1 MTLTATH
8 TPQPTGGAVSRSV
21 LPGGLRVVTEQVS
34 GVRSVSVGVWV
45 GVGSRDET
53 PNLAGA
59 AHFLEHLLFKRTP
72 TRTAAS
78 IARDL
83 DAVGGELNAFTS
95 KEHTCFYAHVLD
107 EHAALAVDTL
117 ADVVI
122 RGECAAADVEVER
135 EVVLEEMA
143 MRDDDHEDLLAD
155 AFMTAVFGDAP
166 IGRPVIGTPE
176 VVGSLSAPR
185 IRGFHT
191 RRYTPDRMVVAV
203 AGNITHRE
211 VVSLVR
217 RAFGPHLVPD
227 TPTAPPR
234 RRARPARVV
243 GTTQVVDRD
252 SEQTHLMIGMPTG
265 GVDDP
270 DLPALSVLNSA
281 VGGGLSSRLFQQI
294 REERGLAYSVYSALD
309 TFSDV
314 GTFSVYAGCNPDR
327 AGEVADV
334 ITQII
339 GDIAVNGVDRDEVAR
354 ARGSLR
360 GSMLLGL
367 EDTGSRMHRLGLG
380 EIDHGKYRTVASS
393 LRRIEGVRPA
403 HVSAVAQKV
412 LSQRPS
418 VAVVGPYRRERDLPA
433 SLRAL
438 TA

>member
-1 MTLTATH
+1 M
-8 TPQPTGGAVSRSV
+8 
-21 LPGGLRVVTEQVS
+21 
-34 GVRSVSVGVWV
+34 SVGVWV

-243 GTTQVVDRD
+243 GTTQVVDGTASR
-252 SEQTHLMIGMPTG
+252 PT
-265 GVDDP
+265 
-270 DLPALSVLNSA
+270 S
-281 VGGGLSSRLFQQI
+281 
-294 REERGLAYSVYSALD
+294 
-309 TFSDV
+309 
-314 GTFSVYAGCNPDR
+314 
-327 AGEVADV
+327 
-334 ITQII
+334 
-339 GDIAVNGVDRDEVAR
+339 
-354 ARGSLR
+354 
-360 GSMLLGL
+360 
-367 EDTGSRMHRLGLG
+367 
-380 EIDHGKYRTVASS
+380 
-393 LRRIEGVRPA
+393 
-403 HVSAVAQKV
+403 
-412 LSQRPS
+412 
-418 VAVVGPYRRERDLPA
+418 
-433 SLRAL
+433 
-438 TA
+438 

>member
-1 MTLTATH
+1 M
-8 TPQPTGGAVSRSV
+8 
-21 LPGGLRVVTEQVS
+21 
-34 GVRSVSVGVWV
+34 SVGVWV

-53 PNLAGA
+53 PSLAGA

-107 EHAALAVDTL
+107 EHAALAVETL

-176 VVGSLSAPR
+176 VVGSLTAQR

-191 RRYTPDRMVVAV
+191 RRYTPERMVVAV

-211 VVSLVR
+211 VVALVR

-234 RRARPARVV
+234 RRGRPARVV
-243 GTTQVVDRD
+243 GIPQVVDRD

-334 ITQII
+334 ITQILR
-339 GDIAVNGVDRDEVAR
+339 DIAENGVDRDEVTR
-354 ARGSLR
+354 AQGSLR

-380 EIDHGKYRTVASS
+380 EIDHGRHRTVASS
-393 LRRIEGVRPA
+393 LRRIDGVRPA
-403 HVSAVAQKV
+403 HVSAVARKV

-418 VAVVGPYRRERDLPA
+418 VAVVGPYRRRRDLPA

-438 TA
+438 AG

>member
-1 MTLTATH
+1 M
-8 TPQPTGGAVSRSV
+8 
-21 LPGGLRVVTEQVS
+21 
-34 GVRSVSVGVWV
+34 SVGVWV

-53 PNLAGA
+53 PSLAGA

-107 EHAALAVDTL
+107 EHAALAVETL

-155 AFMTAVFGDAP
+155 AFMTAVFGGAP

-176 VVGSLSAPR
+176 VVGSLTAQR

-191 RRYTPDRMVVAV
+191 RRYTPERMVVAV

-211 VVSLVR
+211 VVALVR

-234 RRARPARVV
+234 RRGRPARVV
-243 GTTQVVDRD
+243 GTPQVVDRD

-334 ITQII
+334 ITQILR
-339 GDIAVNGVDRDEVAR
+339 DIAENGVDRDEVAR
-354 ARGSLR
+354 AQGSLR

-380 EIDHGKYRTVASS
+380 EIDHGRHRTVASS
-393 LRRIEGVRPA
+393 LRRIDGVRPA
-403 HVSAVAQKV
+403 HVSAVARKV

-418 VAVVGPYRRERDLPA
+418 VAVVGPYRRRRDLPA

-438 TA
+438 AG